1 VFGVGATAASD
12 EPEVELRGKMR
23 DLGGKLGG
31 TAAVELDAF
40 VELGMTLGRRVCPK
54 PAEP

>member
-31 TAAVELDAF
+31 TAAVELGAF